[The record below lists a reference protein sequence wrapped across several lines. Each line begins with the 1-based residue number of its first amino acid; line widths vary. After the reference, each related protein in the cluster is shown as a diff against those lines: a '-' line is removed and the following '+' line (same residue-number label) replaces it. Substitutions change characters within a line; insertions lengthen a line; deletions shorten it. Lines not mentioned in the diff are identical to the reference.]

1 MSFLKKLFQRGE
13 PKEQTLS
20 VADYIER
27 YAAFVRQRHPD
38 TAVTGHLGENPTL
51 SYVAWVMPNG
61 TQAKQ
66 YFGNWYARYRNGQDD
81 LEALLRGQLDEAYAM
96 DQPDSAIDASRI
108 FPVLKPA
115 DWEDTVH
122 RQLAASNTGKPAPL
136 FLVRPFIGDLVVT
149 YVLDTDDT
157 MQFVKQDMLADLGV
171 DETALHDKALENL
184 QHFLP
189 SLEIEGNGGRFV
201 ARLDR
206 NYDASMLLI
215 FALWRERIAIEG
227 DILVATPSRDEFL
240 FVTADDA
247 DLRESLAEIA
257 GEIKAQAAYP
267 LSSQIM
273 RWSNGQFIIENL
285 G

>member
-1 MSFLKKLFQRGE
+1 MSFLKKLFQRAE

-27 YAAFVRQRHPD
+27 YAAFVRQRYPD
-38 TAVTGHLGENPTL
+38 TAVTVHLGENATL
-51 SYVAWVMPNG
+51 SHVAWVMPNG

-66 YFGNWYARYRNGQDD
+66 YFGNWYTRYRNGEDE
-81 LEALLRGQLDEAYAM
+81 LGALFQGQLDEAHAI
-96 DQPDSAIDASRI
+96 DQPRGAIDASRI

-115 DWEDTVH
+115 DWADTARH
-122 RQLAASNTGKPAPL
+122 QLAAGNPVKPAPL
-136 FLVRPFIGDLVVT
+136 FLIRPFMGDLVVT
-149 YVLDTDDT
+149 YVLDTEDN
-157 MQFVKQDMLADLGV
+157 MQFVTKDMLQDLGV
-171 DETALHDKALENL
+171 EEAALHDKALANL
-184 QHFLP
+184 QQFLP

-240 FVTADDA
+240 FVPADDVE
-247 DLRESLAEIA
+247 LKESLAEIA
-257 GEIKAQAAYP
+257 GEIKDQAAYP

-273 RWSNGQFIIENL
+273 RWANGQFMIENV